1 MKRCPACNRVETDD
15 ALVFCRADG
24 TALLS
29 DSSALSGEVGTA
41 QLGSASAAT
50 EIETSILPHTT
61 DAAMSRGTAPTTAL
75 PAQPAASTTQAI
87 SRPKRS
93 KAVIMGVALMLAAI
107 AVGGYFY
114 HTGKSRPAIES
125 IAVMPFVNESGNAD
139 VEYLADG
146 MTETL
151 INSLSQIPNLSVK
164 ARSSVFRYKAKEID
178 PKKIGSELNVQAILM
193 GRVVQRGEQLTLS
206 LELIDAQTE
215 NTLWGNKYER
225 KSSDLVALQSEMA
238 RDVSSKLKT
247 KLSGADEAKVTK
259 NYTANPEAYQLYL
272 RGRYHYAK
280 LTKEEMQRGIEYF
293 QQAIKLDPNFAMAYV
308 GIADSYNA
316 IPSFNYLSPREANP
330 QAKAAALQALEID
343 PTLAEAHTA
352 LATSITEYDWDWE
365 KSEREFK
372 RALELNPNA
381 ASTHFLYG
389 LIYLLPM
396 GRTAEAI
403 GEIQRSV
410 ELEPLNVDMG
420 ANLAAAYMYAR
431 QNERALEQAR
441 KTYDLEPNFVGGR
454 IWLATVYDANG
465 MYEQAIELCEKSL
478 RDDPANPPFLTLAGY
493 AYAKAGQRQKAEE
506 IIKRWKEI
514 AKTQYVSHYWIA
526 PIYAVLGE
534 RDHAFEELEKAYL
547 ERDYFMPRL
556 KIDPFMDS
564 LRDDP
569 RFKDLAQ
576 RIGLPELK

>member
-1 MKRCPACNRVETDD
+1 MKRCPACNRLESDD

-24 TALLS
+24 TALVS
-29 DSSALSGEVGTA
+29 DSSSLDSDAGTA
-41 QLGSASAAT
+41 RLGSGSVAT
-50 EIETSILPHTT
+50 ETETSILPHKI
-61 DAAMSRGTAPTTAL
+61 DAVMSRGTAPTTVL
-75 PAQPAASTTQAI
+75 PAQPAASTTQAP
-87 SRPKRS
+87 SRPGRR
-93 KAVIMGVALMLAAI
+93 AVIVGVALMIAAI
-107 AVGGYFY
+107 VVGGYFY

-125 IAVMPFVNESGNAD
+125 IAVMPFLNESGNAD
-139 VEYLADG
+139 VEYLSDG
-146 MTETL
+146 MTESL

-164 ARSSVFRYKAKEID
+164 ARSSVFRYKGKEID
-178 PKKIGSELNVQAILM
+178 PKKIASELNVQAILM

-259 NYTANPEAYQLYL
+259 NYTARPEAYQLYL

-280 LTKEEMQRGIEYF
+280 LTKEDMQRGIEYF

-316 IPSFNYLSPREANP
+316 IPSFNYLSPREAIP
-330 QAKAAALQALEID
+330 QARTAALRALEID

-365 KSEREFK
+365 KAEREFK

-403 GEIQRSV
+403 GEAQRSV

-465 MYEQAIELCEKSL
+465 MYGQAIELCEESL
-478 RDDPANPPFLTLAGY
+478 RSDPANRPFLTLVGY
-493 AYAKAGQRQKAEE
+493 AYAKDGQRQKAEE
-506 IIKRWKEI
+506 IIRRWKDI

-526 PIYAVLGE
+526 PTYAALGK
-534 RDHAFEELEKAYL
+534 RDDAFEELEKAYL

-569 RFKDLAQ
+569 RFKEMLK
-576 RIGLPELK
+576 RLNLPE

>member
-1 MKRCPACNRVETDD
+1 LKRCPACKRVETDD
-15 ALVFCRADG
+15 ALTFCRADG
-24 TALLS
+24 TPLVRESGSVSA
-29 DSSALSGEVGTA
+29 DAGTVRFSSSPVASEV
-41 QLGSASAAT
+41 
-50 EIETSILPHTT
+50 ETSVLPQHAT
-61 DAAMSRGTAPTTAL
+61 DAGARRGTAPTTVL
-75 PAQPAASTTQAI
+75 PAQPPSSTT
-87 SRPKRS
+87 RELTKPKRS
-93 KAVIMGVALMLAAI
+93 RVLIAGVLLTAAVFTVAAYFYLARKDEAAI
-107 AVGGYFY
+107 Q
-114 HTGKSRPAIES
+114 S

-139 VEYLADG
+139 AEYLSDG

-151 INSLSQIPNLSVK
+151 ISSLSQLPNLNVK
-164 ARSSVFRYKAKEID
+164 ARSSVFRYKGKEVN
-178 PKKIGSELNVQAILM
+178 PQTVGKELNVQAILN
-193 GRVVQRGEQLTLS
+193 GRVAQRGDQLTLT
-206 LELIDAQTE
+206 LELVDVQTE
-215 NTLWGNKYER
+215 NVIWSEQYNR
-225 KSSDLVALQSEMA
+225 KQADLVTLQSEIA
-238 RDVSSKLKT
+238 RDVLSKLKT

-280 LTKEEMQRGIEYF
+280 LTKEDIQRGIEYF
-293 QQAIKLDPNFAMAYV
+293 QQAIKLDPSFAMAYV

-316 IPSFNYLSPREANP
+316 IPSFNYLSPREAIP
-330 QAKAAALQALEID
+330 QAKTASLQALEID

-352 LATSITEYDWDWE
+352 LATSIMEYEWDWE
-365 KSEREFK
+365 KAEREFK
-372 RALELNPNA
+372 QALELNPNA

-396 GRTAEAI
+396 ERTADAI

-431 QNERALEQAR
+431 QNERAVEQAR

-478 RDDPANPPFLTLAGY
+478 QSDPTNPPFLTLAGY
-493 AYAKAGQRQKAEE
+493 AYAKDGQRQKAEE
-506 IIKRWKEI
+506 IIKRWKQI

-526 PIYAVLGE
+526 PIYAALGE
-534 RDHAFEELEKAYL
+534 RNEAFAELEKAFA

-556 KIDPFMDS
+556 KVDPFMDA

-569 RFKDLAQ
+569 RFKEMLK
-576 RIGLPELK
+576 RMNLPE